1 MKSWKLCIDR
11 STVVSSILLA
21 LIIGF
26 YYFNRYEY
34 NAPALQ
40 PLQESTTSNS
50 PSTIIIN
57 NEPEI
62 RRSPYEI
69 NSLDRIFNPLRYPY
83 KTLPSFNPSYNSYSY
98 PNMQLPSQVVG
109 CGARNTPCLGGS
121 QIAINNPVQTL
132 DVSRGSIAPINIRTR
147 GPLGMPQ
154 QVGVA
159 SRIFGK
165 QNEIYPLFGRK
176 KYPNDNKWQY
186 YVMMGDNNSIKM
198 PVVPNRNNFE
208 IGENDVIS
216 IVNQPGK
223 FRVTLYED
231 DFPQYV
237 PYF

>member
-1 MKSWKLCIDR
+1 MKSCKLCIDR
-11 STVVSSILLA
+11 STVISSILLA

-26 YYFNRYEY
+26 YYFNHYEF
-34 NAPALQ
+34 NIQSSQ
-40 PLQESTTSNS
+40 PLQEPTVSNS

-69 NSLDRIFNPLRYPY
+69 NSLDRIFNPLRFPY

-109 CGARNTPCLGGS
+109 CGARNIPCLGGS
-121 QIAINNPVQTL
+121 QNPINNPVQTL
-132 DVSRGSIAPINIRTR
+132 NVSSGSIAPINIRTR

-154 QVGVA
+154 QVGVV
-159 SRIFGK
+159 SRILGK

-186 YVMMGDNNSIKM
+186 YIMMGDNNSIKM
-198 PVVPNRNNFE
+198 PIVPKNNNFE
-208 IGENDVIS
+208 LGENDIVS
-216 IVNQPGK
+216 IRNQRGK
-223 FRVTLYED
+223 YRVTLYED